1 MATSIFDSISCD
13 CVTIVL
19 SDKLYDNTYKT
30 ADITGYKDGKVVGH
44 ALSDTYSIK
53 GPVFGDFEVSV
64 GGLKLWSN
72 RGDLKVVF
80 ANTTYIEA

>member
-1 MATSIFDSISCD
+1 MTSLFTPTLCD
-13 CVTIVL
+13 YITIVL
-19 SDKLYDNTYKT
+19 SDKLYDDTYKM

-53 GPVFGDFEVSV
+53 GQVFGDFEVEV

-80 ANTTYIEA
+80 ASTTYIEG